1 MGKLEQHLNQIT
13 LIGNPIGK
21 PTYSHS
27 NHGRHFY
34 TFPLEVSRLSG
45 AVDRLQILAP
55 EELLEKVLL
64 IDGANV
70 CITGQIRSYNSH
82 KPEGRRLIISVLA
95 ESMEITDLPHDN
107 RVSLLGNLCKA
118 PIYRRTPLGREICD
132 IMLAVNRSYR
142 RADYLPCIL
151 WGNNAREGSTYDV
164 GTPLLLT
171 GRLQSRQYIK
181 ILGDRSEER
190 TAYEISAITSQFLS
204 EEEEE

>member
-1 MGKLEQHLNQIT
+1 MEQHLNQVT
-13 LIGNPIGK
+13 LIGNPIGT

-34 TFPLEVSRLSG
+34 AFPLEVCRLSG
-45 AVDRLQILAP
+45 AVDRLQILAS
-55 EELLEKVLL
+55 EELLEETP
-64 IDGANV
+64 IIEGANL

-95 ESMEITDLPHDN
+95 ETMEITDLPHDN

-118 PIYRRTPLGREICD
+118 PVYRRTPLGREICD

-151 WGNNAREGSTYDV
+151 WGSSAREGATYEV
-164 GTPLLLT
+164 GTALLLT

-181 ILGDRSEER
+181 VLEDHSEER
-190 TAYEISAITSQFLS
+190 TAYEISAITSQVMI
-204 EEEEE
+204 EEDT